1 MEELTV
7 IELACNSHRI
17 VIDKDTIDAT
27 STYSYKYY
35 DLSYDAPTYYTEIV
49 QLVGEDTT
57 IDLTASTDGVYLL
70 VVKKSKTGVTDVMYY
85 SMMAV
90 LCQLETCKNYI
101 LQQILCDSTDCTQ
114 QHDCDNCDRLRDEW
128 NIRLSEMHMMHYELK
143 RYIDLY
149 AATIEELIADDAEL
163 ILIRLK
169 DIVSKINVMT
179 ANCTTIRPAISTRRC
194 NNCN

>member
-1 MEELTV
+1 MDEVTV

-17 VIDKDTIDAT
+17 TIDVDTIPEGA
-27 STYSYKYY
+27 TYSYKYY
-35 DLSYDAPTYYTEIV
+35 NLSYDAPEYYTAITLAV
-49 QLVGEDTT
+49 DVDTT
-57 IDLTASTDGVYLL
+57 VDLTAAVDGVYLL
-70 VVKKSKTGVTDVMYY
+70 VVKRLVGGVETFEY

-90 LCQLETCKNYI
+90 MCQLETCKNYI

-114 QHDCDNCDRLRDEW
+114 QHDCDNCDKIRDEW
-128 NIRLSEMHMMHYELK
+128 NIRLSEMHMMYYELK